1 MFVSGTCDT
10 QIVHMPG
17 VDTMRK
23 TRCRWEDNIKV
34 DLKEV
39 GWWHELD

>member
-10 QIVHMPG
+10 QIVHVPG

-23 TRCRWEDNIKV
+23 T
-34 DLKEV
+34 
-39 GWWHELD
+39 